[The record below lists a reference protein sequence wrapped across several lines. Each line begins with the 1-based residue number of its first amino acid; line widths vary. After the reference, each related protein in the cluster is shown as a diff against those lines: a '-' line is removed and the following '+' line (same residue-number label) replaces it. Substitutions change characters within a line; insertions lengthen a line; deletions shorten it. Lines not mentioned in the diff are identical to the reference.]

1 MLLCVCKCCSPLLTK
16 HGYDCKPRS
25 LTHGRFTCSFT
36 ATSEAE
42 AVRSALDDLQQAGL
56 GIREMSMQFCETFA
70 DAVTQQL
77 LRQPLSMLTAMR
89 FDLTDAQYSSIEV

>member
-1 MLLCVCKCCSPLLTK
+1 MLQPCVNEAQMQATQLVMWSV
-16 HGYDCKPRS
+16 
-25 LTHGRFTCSFT
+25 FCSFT